1 MTPMLKMRNIFAD
14 MSDAGRINCF
24 LHSRQ
29 WPGLPAAV
37 VTAFVVLFL
46 FRRFAEGIPMS
57 EVLWKGA
64 VYALLV
70 AFCWRPGVWASTGDG
85 REPGPEAPDAGRSGP
100 AWFGWAL
107 LLVVFAL
114 VCSSQIADMV
124 RGESS
129 LARGLGGILLKAMAV
144 AAVVIPVLLARG
156 RR

>member
-46 FRRFAEGIPMS
+46 FRRFAEGIPMP
-57 EVLWKGA
+57 EALWKGA

-70 AFCWRPGVWASTGDG
+70 AFCWGSGVWASTGDG
-85 REPGPEAPDAGRSGP
+85 RELDAGRSGP

-124 RGESS
+124 
-129 LARGLGGILLKAMAV
+129 AANLLWRAV
-144 AAVVIPVLLARG
+144 
-156 RR
+156 